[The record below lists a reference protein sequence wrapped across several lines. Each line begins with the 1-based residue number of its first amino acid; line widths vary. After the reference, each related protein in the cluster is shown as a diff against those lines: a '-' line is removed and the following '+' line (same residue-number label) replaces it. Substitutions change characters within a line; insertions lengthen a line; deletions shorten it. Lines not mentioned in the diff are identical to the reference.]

1 MISSYVYFSGLLVSA
16 TLLKKK
22 TFWISHSLKDITL
35 GILSMKRLANIN
47 ARFPMPCFKNT
58 RRRSANT
65 NMALDTVLTYI
76 IRL

>member
-16 TLLKKK
+16 TLLKK
-22 TFWISHSLKDITL
+22 TFWISQSLKDITL

>member
-16 TLLKKK
+16 TLLKK
-22 TFWISHSLKDITL
+22 TFWISHPLKDITL
-35 GILSMKRLANIN
+35 GILSMKRLANRN
-47 ARFPMPCFKNT
+47 ERFPTPCFKKT

-65 NMALDTVLTYI
+65 NMALDTVLTCI